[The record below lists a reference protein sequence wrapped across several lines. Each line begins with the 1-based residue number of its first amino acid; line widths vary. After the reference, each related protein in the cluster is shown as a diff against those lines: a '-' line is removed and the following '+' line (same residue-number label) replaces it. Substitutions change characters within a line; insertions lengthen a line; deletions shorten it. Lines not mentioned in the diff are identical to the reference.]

1 MSNNDTNSEA
11 QDNGNCGKSKKPGCK
26 RRGGRRLLLGI
37 LGIGALGVLAAG
49 SAFAGG
55 GSSECG
61 FGSKMVPT
69 AKAAFVAERIA
80 DRAGATDDQQDEIE
94 EVLTD
99 LFTEVTELKQEKEER
114 ERAEAELARART
126 RTAAAKSPAPLTR
139 VAELLGSTRSR
150 RSSARRRRRS
160 TACSRATR
168 GRSCAST
175 TRRPAARAARARGC
189 GCARARGLVNRIG

>member
-11 QDNGNCGKSKKPGCK
+11 QDNGNCGKSKQPGCK

-55 GSSECG
+55 GSGECG

-99 LFTEVTELKQEKEER
+99 LFTEVTELKQEKEEFR
-114 ERAEAELARART
+114 TRAQDILTADSVDAEALQSLRAEGMKTADDASIQATEALARVASIL
-126 RTAAAKSPAPLTR
+126 TAEQREDLSDEWDAMLSL
-139 VAELLGSTRSR
+139 
-150 RSSARRRRRS
+150 
-160 TACSRATR
+160 
-168 GRSCAST
+168 
-175 TRRPAARAARARGC
+175 
-189 GCARARGLVNRIG
+189 IHI